1 MERPIRK
8 KRPITKTEES
18 FEGRNL
24 RALGNEKVSQ
34 EPWGEIRRKGSQTLC
49 AEPSRNKATFFER
62 SWQMFRAKKGAS
74 GLVYAER
81 YESSSEAALRLE
93 VYVDR
98 NLVIKAA
105 MLSERRRGGVEVLE
119 R

>member
-1 MERPIRK
+1 
-8 KRPITKTEES
+8 
-18 FEGRNL
+18 
-24 RALGNEKVSQ
+24 
-34 EPWGEIRRKGSQTLC
+34 
-49 AEPSRNKATFFER
+49 
-62 SWQMFRAKKGAS
+62 MFRAKKGAS
-74 GLVYAER
+74 GLEYAEG